1 MKYSVYQIHI
11 LLKDSKPRIWRR
23 ILINSTSL
31 LPDLH
36 LAIQASMGWLNYHL
50 HQFIKDDIN
59 YSPRTP
65 DDIDYWDD
73 SYMIDYKNTIISD
86 LLTKEKDK
94 IMYEYDFGDD
104 WEHYITL
111 EKIHEMDGKLP
122 FPICIKGK
130 MNCPPEDSHGI
141 WGYMDML
148 EIIKNPKHKDYKEFS
163 ECFNEDFNPEIFDI
177 KEANTQLVSNFL
189 AELKNPV

>member
-1 MKYSVYQIHI
+1 MKSSVYQIHI

-31 LPDLH
+31 LADLH

-111 EKIHEMDGKLP
+111 EKIH
-122 FPICIKGK
+122 
-130 MNCPPEDSHGI
+130 
-141 WGYMDML
+141 
-148 EIIKNPKHKDYKEFS
+148 
-163 ECFNEDFNPEIFDI
+163 
-177 KEANTQLVSNFL
+177 
-189 AELKNPV
+189 

>member
-1 MKYSVYQIHI
+1 
-11 LLKDSKPRIWRR
+11 
-23 ILINSTSL
+23 
-31 LPDLH
+31 
-36 LAIQASMGWLNYHL
+36 
-50 HQFIKDDIN
+50 
-59 YSPRTP
+59 
-65 DDIDYWDD
+65 
-73 SYMIDYKNTIISD
+73 
-86 LLTKEKDK
+86 
-94 IMYEYDFGDD
+94 
-104 WEHYITL
+104 
-111 EKIHEMDGKLP
+111 
-122 FPICIKGK
+122 